1 MTSLEWG
8 SCAGEQIP
16 QTGELLSDRNGDGVL
31 REENRMLPLLTI
43 AHMQMDCGWLKDCT
57 RPNLTHSTPSALAG
71 WSVDEPALISLDN
84 PPAN

>member
-31 REENRMLPLLTI
+31 REVNTMLPLLTI
-43 AHMQMDCGWLKDCT
+43 AHMQVDC
-57 RPNLTHSTPSALAG
+57 
-71 WSVDEPALISLDN
+71 
-84 PPAN
+84 

>member
-16 QTGELLSDRNGDGVL
+16 QTGELLSDRDIDGVL

-43 AHMQMDCGWLKDCT
+43 AHMQVDC
-57 RPNLTHSTPSALAG
+57 
-71 WSVDEPALISLDN
+71 
-84 PPAN
+84 